1 MFKQKL
7 VANVIILALLLT
19 LALQVTTFGIS
30 ISSKKAFSGIVY
42 ASTGVPVSGAMVTA
56 YGSNGSG
63 LATTDASGHFLINE
77 GLKTGTYTVMTM
89 KDGYLYSTV
98 ENVLVTAP
106 SETSGVTIYLNLS
119 GVISGKVTDNDT
131 SNGLPSITLFAM
143 PSSGSASY
151 FGVAQTDASGNYEI
165 TMNLGT
171 GSYNVSVSLPQGYVG
186 LTKGPVS
193 VTAGSKT
200 TGINLSLKKSGII
213 SGRMTTPLGAPL
225 ANLTVI
231 AMSSGGT
238 TTYYGTGETNATGY
252 YRITSGLGT
261 GSYEVIVSSGID
273 FNQTSDISVTAGS
286 ETPNISLQLD
296 ITPPSPSGIITGKVT
311 DASSKPIVGAEVE
324 ANGQTMYSSGSATT
338 DEQGNYVI
346 FEGLATDTY
355 TVTASHVGY
364 VSANRTNVNVVEN
377 QVTSGINFQ
386 LQSIPTAQSG
396 RISGTVNGDA
406 NPIPEF
412 QYPIVVMLVISLV
425 AVAIVK
431 SYTPKIRN
439 LKALAK

>member
-1 MFKQKL
+1 
-7 VANVIILALLLT
+7 
-19 LALQVTTFGIS
+19 
-30 ISSKKAFSGIVY
+30 
-42 ASTGVPVSGAMVTA
+42 MVTA

-77 GLKTGTYTVMTM
+77 GLKTGTYTVMTI
-89 KDGYLYSTV
+89 KDGYLYTSI

-131 SNGLPSITLFAM
+131 GNGLPNIVVFAM
-143 PSSGSASY
+143 PSAGSATY
-151 FGVAQTDASGNYEI
+151 FGTAETAGSGNYEI

-186 LTKGPVS
+186 LTVGPAS

-213 SGRMTTPLGAPL
+213 SGRITTPLSAPL

-238 TTYYGTGETNATGY
+238 TTYYGTDETNATGY

-261 GSYEVIVSSGID
+261 GSYQVIVSSGMN
-273 FNQTSDISVTAGS
+273 FNQTSEFSVTAGS
-286 ETPNISLQLD
+286 ETPNINLQLD

-324 ANGQTMYSSGSATT
+324 ADGQTTYSFGSAIT
-338 DEQGNYVI
+338 DEQGNYII
-346 FEGLATDTY
+346 FKDLPTDTY
-355 TVTASHVGY
+355 TVTASHAGY

-377 QVTSGINFQ
+377 QVTSDINFQ
-386 LQSIPTAQSG
+386 LQSIPSAQSG

-412 QYPIVVMLVISLV
+412 QYPIMVMLVMTLV

-439 LKALAK
+439 QKAPTK

>member
-7 VANVIILALLLT
+7 VANAIILALLLS

-30 ISSKKAFSGIVY
+30 ISNKKDFSGIVY
-42 ASTGVPVSGAMVTA
+42 ASTGVSVSGAMVTA

-63 LATTDASGHFLINE
+63 LATTDASGNFLINE
-77 GLKTGTYTVMTM
+77 GLNTGTYTVMTI
-89 KDGYLYSTV
+89 KDGYLYSSI

-119 GVISGKVTDNDT
+119 GVIAGKVTDNDT
-131 SNGLPSITLFAM
+131 GNGLPSITLFAM
-143 PSSGSASY
+143 PSSGSSSY
-151 FGVAQTDASGNYEI
+151 FGIAETDASGNYEI

-171 GSYNVSVSLPQGYVG
+171 GSYNVSISLPQGYVG

-225 ANLTVI
+225 ANLTV
-231 AMSSGGT
+231 AANAGS
-238 TTYYGTGETNATGY
+238 YYGTGETNATGY
-252 YRITSGLGT
+252 YRIASGLGT
-261 GSYEVIVSSGID
+261 ESYTVMVFSSD
-273 FNQTSDISVTAGS
+273 YMSFNQTSAPVSVTAGS
-286 ETPNISLQLD
+286 ETPNINLQLD
-296 ITPPSPSGIITGKVT
+296 ITPPTPSGIITGKVT

-324 ANGQTMYSSGSATT
+324 ANGQTTYSFGSATT

-346 FEGLATDTY
+346 FKGLSTDTY

-377 QVTSGINFQ
+377 QVTSDINFQ

-412 QYPIVVMLVISLV
+412 QYPIMVMLVITLV

-439 LKALAK
+439 QKALTK

>member
-7 VANVIILALLLT
+7 VANAIILALLLS

-30 ISSKKAFSGIVY
+30 ISNKKNFSGIVY
-42 ASTGVPVSGAMVTA
+42 ADTGVPVSGAMVTA

-63 LATTDASGHFLINE
+63 LVTTDASGHFLINE

-89 KDGYLYSTV
+89 KDGYLYTSI

-119 GVISGKVTDNDT
+119 GVIAGKVTDNDT
-131 SNGLPSITLFAM
+131 GNGLPSITLFAM
-143 PSSGSASY
+143 PSSGSSSY
-151 FGVAQTDASGNYEI
+151 FGIAETDASGNYEI

-213 SGRMTTPLGAPL
+213 SGRITTPLGAPL
-225 ANLTVI
+225 ANLTV
-231 AMSSGGT
+231 AANAGS
-238 TTYYGTGETNATGY
+238 YYGTGETNATGY
-252 YRITSGLGT
+252 YRIASGLGT
-261 GSYEVIVSSGID
+261 ESYTVMVFSSD
-273 FNQTSDISVTAGS
+273 YMSFNQTSAPVSVTAGS
-286 ETPNISLQLD
+286 ETPNINLQLD

-311 DASSKPIVGAEVE
+311 DASSKPIVGADVE
-324 ANGQTMYSSGSATT
+324 ADGQTTYSFGSATT

-346 FEGLATDTY
+346 FKGLSTDTY

-377 QVTSGINFQ
+377 QVTSDINFQ

-412 QYPIVVMLVISLV
+412 QYPIMVMLVITLV

-439 LKALAK
+439 QKALTK

>member
-42 ASTGVPVSGAMVTA
+42 ASTGIPVSGAMVTA

-77 GLKTGTYTVMTM
+77 GLQTGTYTVMTM

-143 PSSGSASY
+143 PSSGSSSY
-151 FGVAQTDASGNYEI
+151 FGVAETDASGNYEI

-200 TGINLSLKKSGII
+200 TGTNLSLKKSGII
-213 SGRMTTPLGAPL
+213 SGRITTLLGAPL

-231 AMSSGGT
+231 AMSSSGT

-261 GSYEVIVSSGID
+261 GSYDVIVSSGID
-273 FNQTSDISVTAGS
+273 FNQTSDVSVTAGS
-286 ETPNISLQLD
+286 ETPNINLQLD

-311 DASSKPIVGAEVE
+311 DESSKPIVGAEVE
-324 ANGQTMYSSGSATT
+324 ADGQTTYSSGSATT

-346 FEGLATDTY
+346 FEGLPNDTY

-364 VSANRTNVNVVEN
+364 VPANRTNVNVVEN
-377 QVTSGINFQ
+377 QVTSDINFQ
-386 LQSIPTAQSG
+386 LQSIPSAQSG

-439 LKALAK
+439 QKALAK

>member
-7 VANVIILALLLT
+7 VANAIILALLFS
-19 LALQVTTFGIS
+19 LALQATTFGIS

-42 ASTGVPVSGAMVTA
+42 ANTGIPVSGAMVTA

-77 GLKTGTYTVMTM
+77 GLKTGTYTVMTI
-89 KDGYLYSTV
+89 KDGYLYTSI

-131 SNGLPSITLFAM
+131 GNGLPNIVVFAM
-143 PSSGSASY
+143 PSAGSATY
-151 FGVAQTDASGNYEI
+151 FGTAETAGSGNYEI

-186 LTKGPVS
+186 LTVGPAS

-213 SGRMTTPLGAPL
+213 SGRITTPLGAPL

-238 TTYYGTGETNATGY
+238 TTYYGTDETNATGY

-261 GSYEVIVSSGID
+261 GSYQVIVSSGMN
-273 FNQTSDISVTAGS
+273 FNQTSEFSVTAGS
-286 ETPNISLQLD
+286 ETPNINLQLD

-324 ANGQTMYSSGSATT
+324 ADGQTTYSFGSAIT

-346 FEGLATDTY
+346 FEDLANDTY

-364 VSANRTNVNVVEN
+364 VAANRTNVNVVEN
-377 QVTSGINFQ
+377 QVTSDINFQ

-412 QYPIVVMLVISLV
+412 QYPIMVMLVITLV

-439 LKALAK
+439 QKALAK

>member
-7 VANVIILALLLT
+7 VANAIILALLLS
-19 LALQVTTFGIS
+19 LALQVATFGIS
-30 ISSKKAFSGIVY
+30 ISNKKNFSGTVY

-63 LATTDASGHFLINE
+63 IATTDASGHFLINE
-77 GLKTGTYTVMTM
+77 GLQTGLYTVMTM
-89 KDGYLYSTV
+89 KDGYLYSST

-119 GVISGKVTDNDT
+119 GVIAGKITDNDT
-131 SNGLPSITLFAM
+131 SNGLPSITVFAM
-143 PSSGSASY
+143 PSSGSSSY
-151 FGVAQTDASGNYEI
+151 FGVAETDASGNYEI

-186 LTKGPVS
+186 STIGPVS

-200 TGINLSLKKSGII
+200 TGINLSLKKSGIM
-213 SGRMTTPLGAPL
+213 SGRITTPLGAPL

-231 AMSSGGT
+231 AMSSGT

-261 GSYEVIVSSGID
+261 GSYQVIVSSGMS
-273 FNQTSDISVTAGS
+273 FNETSGVSVTAGS
-286 ETPNISLQLD
+286 ETPNINLQLD
-296 ITPPSPSGIITGKVT
+296 TTPPSPSGIITGKVT
-311 DASSKPIVGAEVE
+311 DASSNPIVGADVE
-324 ANGQTMYSSGSATT
+324 ADGQTTYSFGSATT

-346 FEGLATDTY
+346 FEGLPTDTY
-355 TVTASHVGY
+355 TVTVSHVGY
-364 VSANRTNVNVVEN
+364 VSANRTNVSVTEN
-377 QVTSGINFQ
+377 QVTDNINFQ

-412 QYPIVVMLVISLV
+412 QYPLMVMLVITLV

-431 SYTPKIRN
+431 SYTPKIGNR
-439 LKALAK
+439 KGPTK

>member
-7 VANVIILALLLT
+7 AANAIILALLLS

-30 ISSKKAFSGIVY
+30 ISSKKPFSGIVY
-42 ASTGVPVSGAMVTA
+42 ANTGIPVSGAMVTA

-89 KDGYLYSTV
+89 KDGYLYSSI

-106 SETSGVTIYLNLS
+106 SETSGVTLYLNLS
-119 GVISGKVTDNDT
+119 GVISGKVTGNDT
-131 SNGLPSITLFAM
+131 GNGLPSIGLFAM
-143 PSSGSASY
+143 PSSGSSSY
-151 FGVAQTDASGNYEI
+151 FGIAETDASGNYEI

-171 GSYNVSVSLPQGYVG
+171 GSYNVSASLPQGYVG
-186 LTKGPVS
+186 LTRGPVS

-213 SGRMTTPLGAPL
+213 SGRITTPLGAPL
-225 ANLTVI
+225 ANLTV
-231 AMSSGGT
+231 AANAGS
-238 TTYYGTGETNATGY
+238 YYGTGETNATGY
-252 YRITSGLGT
+252 YRIASGLGT
-261 GSYEVIVSSGID
+261 ESYTVMVFSSD
-273 FNQTSDISVTAGS
+273 YMSFNQTSAPVSVTAGS
-286 ETPNISLQLD
+286 ETPNINLQLD

-311 DASSKPIVGAEVE
+311 DASSKPIVGADVE
-324 ANGQTMYSSGSATT
+324 ADGQTTST

-346 FEGLATDTY
+346 FEGLPNGTY

-412 QYPIVVMLVISLV
+412 QYPIMVMLVITLV

-431 SYTPKIRN
+431 SYTPKIRSQ
-439 LKALAK
+439 KALTK